1 MDVCRFRC
9 GAGVLLLVA
18 VVSACGG
25 GTKTAVPA
33 STAPTASAAPTAPDD
48 RLVDI
53 GGRSLH
59 VVCQGSGT
67 PTVLI
72 EMGVGQSVAAWN
84 GLQPTLAKTNRTC
97 VYERAGTGTSEQGA
111 QPRTAEAVT
120 NDVQALIDKTPIETP
135 FVLLSHSL
143 GAMYAQLFAAQH
155 PNEIAGLVFLDP
167 RTAEFQ
173 LGYRDTLTPDER
185 AADEADTNQTIKNET
200 FGPEIAAADES
211 AAQVAAAGPLPKV
224 PLVVLT
230 AGLSGID
237 SAAGTAFWRATHD
250 HLASQVPGGT
260 NTLIDGAEHEIW
272 RTNEQAVVDAVA
284 KVTGG

>member
-1 MDVCRFRC
+1 
-9 GAGVLLLVA
+9 
-18 VVSACGG
+18 
-25 GTKTAVPA
+25 
-33 STAPTASAAPTAPDD
+33 
-48 RLVDI
+48 
-53 GGRSLH
+53 
-59 VVCQGSGT
+59 
-67 PTVLI
+67 
-72 EMGVGQSVAAWN
+72 
-84 GLQPTLAKTNRTC
+84 
-97 VYERAGTGTSEQGA
+97 
-111 QPRTAEAVT
+111 
-120 NDVQALIDKTPIETP
+120 
-135 FVLLSHSL
+135 
-143 GAMYAQLFAAQH
+143 MYAQYFAAKH

-200 FGPEIAAADES
+200 FGPEIAGADES

-250 HLASQVPGGT
+250 HLAAQVPGGS
-260 NTLIDGAEHEIW
+260 NTVIDGAEHEIW